1 VYHPASRPIKV
12 QFGHR
17 NSYIGQTA
25 TTRSGSVVL
34 NSVAEPR
41 RCVIGQRAHD
51 VGALGALGLLLV
63 VVAVTLVAASPA
75 QAAPV
80 VVTVKNGMSDAGI
93 VRTLLSDDEG
103 DGEGGGDANDGEDHE
118 GDLNPDGMDRAGG
131 RGGLLLSPA
140 AHETVST
147 RRPPLLTWMPVRGA
161 RYYNV
166 QLFRGAHKVL
176 SAWPK
181 RPRYQTKRRWTH
193 LGTRQRLRRG
203 RYRWYVWP
211 GFGAR
216 PKARY
221 GGLIGGRAFTVMGR

>member
-25 TTRSGSVVL
+25 TTRRGSVGL

-41 RCVIGQRAHD
+41 RCVIGQRGHD
-51 VGALGALGLLLV
+51 ERALGALVLLLA

-80 VVTVKNGMSDAGI
+80 VVSDADM
-93 VRTLLSDDEG
+93 VRMLLSDDEG
-103 DGEGGGDANDGEDHE
+103 DGEGEDDAHDGEEDHE
-118 GDLNPDGMDRAGG
+118 GDLDPDEMDRAGR
-131 RGGLLLSPA
+131 RGDLLLSPA
-140 AHETVST
+140 AHAAVRT
-147 RRPPLLTWMPVRGA
+147 RRPPLLRWMPVRGA

-166 QLFRGAHKVL
+166 QLFRGARKVL

-181 RPRYQTKRRWTH
+181 RPRYQIKSHWTQ

-221 GGLIGGRAFTVMGR
+221 GDLIGGRAFTVTGR